1 MLAHDPGR
9 QSTAHLQPLT
19 PWPGVSS
26 FNFITN
32 EQEAHVEEFR
42 RMLEA
47 KGAWRKEDHGKIQD
61 QLWQHKGWQHGQASG
76 ISVT

>member
-1 MLAHDPGR
+1 
-9 QSTAHLQPLT
+9 
-19 PWPGVSS
+19 
-26 FNFITN
+26 
-32 EQEAHVEEFR
+32 VEEFR